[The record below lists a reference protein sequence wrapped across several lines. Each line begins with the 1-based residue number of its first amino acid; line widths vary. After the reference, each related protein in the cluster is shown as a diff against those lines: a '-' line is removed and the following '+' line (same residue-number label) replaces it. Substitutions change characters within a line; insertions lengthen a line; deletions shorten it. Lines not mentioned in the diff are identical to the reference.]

1 MEKVRTGG
9 KEGALEHELAGLI
22 EAAKLARKRAYAPY
36 SGFRVG
42 AAVLCPDGAVFDG
55 ANVENAVYGESICA
69 ERVAV
74 YKAVSEGRNEFKAI
88 AVVCGGAEPCYPCGS
103 CRQVLVEFNPEMT
116 VIMASADGSRVLEAK
131 ASQLLPHAFTPE
143 RLEAGR
149 RPEAPEVPGPGPW
162 P

>member
-1 MEKVRTGG
+1 M
-9 KEGALEHELAGLI
+9 EHELAGLI

-55 ANVENAVYGESICA
+55 ANVENAAFGESICA
-69 ERVAV
+69 ERVAIC
-74 YKAVSEGRNEFKAI
+74 KAVSEGHKDFKAI
-88 AVVCGGAEPCYPCGS
+88 AVVCGGDAPCYPCGS
-103 CRQVLVEFNPEMT
+103 CRQVLVEFNPEMV
-116 VIMASADGSRVLEAK
+116 VIMASADGSRVLEAR
-131 ASQLLPHAFTPE
+131 ASELLPRAFMPE